1 MRPGDVPEL
10 IRKSRRFL
18 DLAEHLIGIGEF
30 DSAVSRIYYAM
41 FYCAEALLLARG
53 RVYSRHQG
61 VISAFGRYFVRT
73 GIFPAE
79 MGQWLASAFRERSLA
94 DYAPGAAQGAP
105 VEVLRTSTGTQGRTR
120 AEEWLRRGRE
130 FLRRAEDRLR
140 EEGLEVR
147 DGDSGTAS
155 ASSKR

>member
-1 MRPGDVPEL
+1 VRAWRLRPEDVPEL
-10 IRKSRRFL
+10 IRKARRFL
-18 DLAEHLIGIGEF
+18 DLAEHLVGIGEF

-41 FYCAEALLLARG
+41 FYCAEALLLTRG

-94 DYAPGAAQGAP
+94 DYAPGAAFDR
-105 VEVLRTSTGTQGRTR
+105 VR

-130 FLRRAEDRLR
+130 FLRRTEDRLR
-140 EEGLEVR
+140 EEGPEVR
-147 DGDSGTAS
+147 DEGG
-155 ASSKR
+155 RP

>member
-1 MRPGDVPEL
+1 MRAVRLGPGDVPEL

-41 FYCAEALLLARG
+41 FYCAEALLLTRG

-79 MGQWLASAFRERSLA
+79 MGKWLADAFEERSLA
-94 DYAPGAAQGAP
+94 DYAPGTAFDR
-105 VEVLRTSTGTQGRTR
+105 VR

-140 EEGLEVR
+140 EEGPEVR
-147 DGDSGTAS
+147 DEDSGTAS